1 MKEQFRYITEKNL
14 GFDKENMVVINL
26 MENQSM
32 ANGAALLQKFKV
44 MGAKERG
51 ILGVSGGDDMTEQ
64 SMIGFYTINNQ
75 PAVISKLTGDFDYV
89 QMMGLHIIEGR
100 NISPQ
105 FPTDTSGK
113 GAVVVNQQLAKLL
126 GDSCEVGLPCK
137 PLDDVTIAGIVK
149 DFNYTSLSQPI
160 GPALLHYQPGFIPNI
175 LIRTRPGH
183 LQATLTK
190 IEGAWKQF
198 NYNKPLQ
205 YTFLDENI
213 AAMYQS
219 QQRWVSLIEIAAY
232 LAIMVACLGL
242 FGLSGLNA
250 LNRTKEIGIRK
261 VLGASVSQIFLLLN
275 KGTIRLAFL
284 SFAIALPLAY
294 YISFYWLKDFTY
306 RINLGWQMFALA
318 GVVGLIIIIVAVS
331 YYSIK
336 AALANPVK
344 SLRNE

>member
-1 MKEQFRYITEKNL
+1 
-14 GFDKENMVVINL
+14 
-26 MENQSM
+26 
-32 ANGAALLQKFKV
+32 
-44 MGAKERG
+44 
-51 ILGVSGGDDMTEQ
+51 
-64 SMIGFYTINNQ
+64 
-75 PAVISKLTGDFDYV
+75 
-89 QMMGLHIIEGR
+89 
-100 NISPQ
+100 
-105 FPTDTSGK
+105 
-113 GAVVVNQQLAKLL
+113 
-126 GDSCEVGLPCK
+126 
-137 PLDDVTIAGIVK
+137 
-149 DFNYTSLSQPI
+149 
-160 GPALLHYQPGFIPNI
+160 
-175 LIRTRPGH
+175 
-183 LQATLTK
+183 
-190 IEGAWKQF
+190 
-198 NYNKPLQ
+198 
-205 YTFLDENI
+205 
-213 AAMYQS
+213 MYQS

-294 YISFYWLKDFTY
+294 YISFHWLKDFTY

-318 GVVGLIIIIVAVS
+318 GVVGLIIIIIAVS